1 MPAAALLVMIA
12 ATALPGFS
20 QSNPDL
26 QAFFQRDIGLSPDQI
41 AALRKRARVGQRRK
55 SERSPGKRNIG
66 CTRVIGS

>member
-1 MPAAALLVMIA
+1 MPAALLVMIA
-12 ATALPGFS
+12 ASALPGFS

-26 QAFFQRDIGLSPDQI
+26 QAFFQRNIGLSPGSD
-41 AALRKRARVGQRRK
+41 RRPSKADKSWSAKK